1 MTQAENKIF
10 QLFDVLEYQR
20 KYKPS
25 LFSVGERIMIH
36 QERAAWFDVCRK
48 EYEGKENVEP
58 SYQISASLQKKV
70 DEITH
75 WLNINK

>member
-1 MTQAENKIF
+1 MTHAENKIF

-25 LFSVGERIMIH
+25 FFSVGERIMIH
-36 QERAAWFDVCRK
+36 QERAAWFDVRRK
-48 EYEGKENVEP
+48 EYEGKESVEP

-70 DEITH
+70 DEIIH